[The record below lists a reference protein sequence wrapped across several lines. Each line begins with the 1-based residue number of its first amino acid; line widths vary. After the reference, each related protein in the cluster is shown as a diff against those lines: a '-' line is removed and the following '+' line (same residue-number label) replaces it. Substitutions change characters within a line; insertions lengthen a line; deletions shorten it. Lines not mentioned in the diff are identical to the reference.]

1 MFSTQL
7 NKLRY
12 SSLTNRI
19 VFFSLF
25 FLFSSFILF
34 ILSISNGPV
43 KISSSDLISI
53 FTLNLIGNPDVEYVN
68 SQVVT
73 NIRLP
78 RITLGLI
85 VGSSLS
91 ISGATLQG
99 IFKNPMADPSIIGVS
114 SGAAT
119 GAVISIAFGFSSLS
133 IFVLPFFSFIGG
145 VIAAILVFSL
155 SKFASNNSNISF
167 ILAGLAIATFLNSII
182 SLIILSS
189 KEFGALTA
197 ILNWLAGGLQDSRWE
212 HVLIIAP
219 IFIICFPLLLIYSH
233 KINILSLNDDSA
245 TTLGLNVNN
254 SRFTLLIITTLLTSV
269 SVAVCGIIAFV
280 GIMVPHI
287 VRLVTGPDNRIVIPA
302 SAFFGAVFIL
312 GADLIARTVIVPTE
326 LRLGIIT
333 SFIGAPFFI
342 YLIIKQRKFMIER

>member
-1 MFSTQL
+1 MFNTQL
-7 NKLRY
+7 NNLRY
-12 SSLTNRI
+12 SSLSNRI
-19 VFFSLF
+19 LFIFLF
-25 FLFSSFILF
+25 FLITIFALF
-34 ILSISNGPV
+34 FLSISSGPV
-43 KISSSDLISI
+43 KISFADLISI
-53 FTLNLIGNPDVEYVN
+53 FTFSLFGTSDVDYVN
-68 SQVVT
+68 TQVIT

-78 RITLGLI
+78 RIILALI

-119 GAVISIAFGFSSLS
+119 GAVLSIAFGFSSLS
-133 IFVLPFFSFIGG
+133 IFVLPFFSFLGG
-145 VIAAILVFSL
+145 IIAAMLVFVL

-212 HVLIIAP
+212 HVLIISP
-219 IFIICFPLLLIYSH
+219 LFIICFPILLIYSH
-233 KINILSLNDDSA
+233 KINILCLNDDSA
-245 TTLGLNVNN
+245 TTLGVNVNN
-254 SRFTLLIITTLLTSV
+254 TRFSLLIITSLLTSV

-280 GIMVPHI
+280 GIIIPHI
-287 VRLVTGPDNRIVIPA
+287 TRLITGPDNRIVIPA
-302 SAFFGAVFIL
+302 SALLGAVFIL
-312 GADLIARTVIVPTE
+312 GADLIARTVIVPVSYTHLTLPTNRE
-326 LRLGIIT
+326 V
-333 SFIGAPFFI
+333 
-342 YLIIKQRKFMIER
+342 